1 MGRANMERKNDKII
15 LFPHTKERLVEEG
28 IKALQAKRYQEAL
41 RFFYKAEQLGEHR
54 FHVKLSIVVCFCEL
68 GEFSEAERRCR
79 MLLQENEEDAEILQ
93 MYLSILMQLRRYE
106 QAETV
111 IRQALHR
118 RSLPAA
124 VREHLLRLLHFSRQM
139 AERRLPSAEQ
149 DGVQQLLSSSDITEH
164 MRVIKQ
170 LENEDITPIL
180 FILKQYLLDKENNP
194 ITKTM
199 VLRLLTLKNVS
210 DVVTV
215 EKFGQTM
222 DVIPAKLNE
231 RSQTTFALN
240 VLQQLENKLASKNPS
255 LYEVAVDIWLR
266 YTYMLYPF
274 SPAPALLDEWMA
286 ALHLAACQFQG
297 MPATAEKIARMYH
310 VQAQDID
317 FLCQKLCEAEEIS
330 YF

>member
-1 MGRANMERKNDKII
+1 MERKNEKII
-15 LFPHTKERLVEEG
+15 LFPRTKERLVEEG
-28 IKALQAKRYQEAL
+28 IKALQAKRYHEAL
-41 RFFYKAEQLGEHR
+41 RFFHEAEQLGEHS

-68 GEFSEAERRCR
+68 GEFSEAEHRCR
-79 MLLQENEEDAEILQ
+79 MLLRENGEDVELLQ

-111 IRQALHR
+111 IRQALR
-118 RSLPAA
+118 RHSLPSA

-139 AERRLPSAEQ
+139 NERRLPSAEQ
-149 DGVQQLLSSSDITEH
+149 DSVQQLLSSSDITEH
-164 MRVIKQ
+164 MKVIKR
-170 LENEDITPIL
+170 LENEDITPVL
-180 FILKQYLLDKENNP
+180 FILKQYLLNKANNP

-199 VLRLLTLKNVS
+199 VLRLLTSKNVS

-215 EKFGQTM
+215 EKFGKTM
-222 DVIPAKLNE
+222 EVIPAKLNE

-240 VLQQLENKLASKNPS
+240 VLRQLENKLASKNPS

-266 YTYMLYPF
+266 YTYILYPF
-274 SPAPALLDEWMA
+274 LPDPASLDEWVA

-297 MPATAEKIARMYH
+297 MRTTSEKIAHMYH
-310 VQAQDID
+310 VQARDID
-317 FLCQKLCEAEEIS
+317 FLCKKLYEAEKIS